1 MTDFKRQQLIQQC
14 NQIDQAYPV
23 DRCVHEL
30 IEDQARRTPEAV
42 AVVFQNDQIT
52 YRQLNERANQL
63 AHYLREMGVKPD
75 SLVGV
80 CLERSLEMVVGLL
93 GVLKAGGAYL
103 PMDASYPK
111 DRLAFMIQDALPGI
125 ILTEEK
131 LAGLV
136 LALDAQVVEI
146 DTGWPTISRQPT
158 TNIPILGKP
167 TNLIYVIY
175 TSGSTGKPKGVQIQ
189 HQSVVNFLHSMRQ
202 EPGLDSKDRLLAIT
216 TLSFDIAGLE
226 LWLPL
231 ATGARII
238 LTQSETARDGVALA
252 ELIARHS
259 VTVMQATPSSWRL
272 LLASGWKGRQGFK
285 ALCGGESWS
294 TDLARQLLETGAD
307 LWNLYGPTETTIWSA
322 AKKILPDQKVLIGR
336 PIANTQLFVLDPL
349 LQPVPVGTPGELYI
363 GGDGLARGYLN
374 RSELTAEKFIPDPFR
389 PDGSGRLYKT
399 GDMACCLPDG
409 NFECLGRIDNQVKLR
424 GFRIEVAEIE
434 TFLTQHPSVREAAVI
449 ACKDHQGEMFL
460 AAYLITKNGDP
471 LEASKLRGFLQSKLP
486 AHMVPSAFVTLGRFP
501 LTPNG
506 KLDRKAFPVPEFKS
520 SMIEFSPPKTST
532 EIALAK
538 IWCDILGLETVGIRD
553 SFFEIGGHSLLV
565 IRLASRIKS
574 DLNFDLPVRAI
585 FQHPTI
591 ERLAPIISGQL
602 MLDRKPQFI
611 QLQEGDSGP
620 DVIFLVDDGSLG
632 LFKLAYLLNH
642 NLPLYLSVSPLQE
655 SALKASVENRLSA
668 LPAMKDLAVEH
679 VTLIQGR
686 QNRRPIILVG
696 HCFGGELAFE
706 LAHQLQ
712 KAGETI
718 HSVVMLDTWMTQP
731 TLWWKQKSW
740 LQAHFRKLI
749 QLGPSYFWRK
759 SRRRINLEKDN
770 LARKLKLI
778 NDGDYD
784 VHVPWSVIS
793 KIYHSASKNC
803 RQTTLPCRGFL
814 FLSRDDWESNAYRLI
829 DNTLGTAKWFV
840 HGVEVIDIPGDHV
853 NVLDEANLQELAQS
867 FDAFLKRMY
876 EISPKP

>member
-1 MTDFKRQQLIQQC
+1 VTDFERQQLIQQC
-14 NQIDQAYPV
+14 NQIEQAYPA

-42 AVVFQNDQIT
+42 AVIFRNDQIT

-63 AHYLREMGVKPD
+63 AHHLREMGVKPD
-75 SLVGV
+75 SIVGV
-80 CLERSLEMVVGLL
+80 CLERSLELVVGLL

-103 PMDASYPK
+103 PLDANYPK

-136 LALDAQVVEI
+136 PALDAQVVEI

-158 TNIPILGKP
+158 TDIPVVGKP
-167 TNLIYVIY
+167 INLIYVIY

-252 ELIARHS
+252 ELIERHN
-259 VTVMQATPSSWRL
+259 VTVMQATPSAWRL

-285 ALCGGESWS
+285 ALCGGEAWS
-294 TDLARQLLETGAD
+294 TDLARQLLETGAE

-322 AKKILPDQKVLIGR
+322 AKKILPNQKVLIGR
-336 PIANTQLFVLDPL
+336 PIANTQLYVLDPL
-349 LQPVPVGTPGELYI
+349 LQPVPAGTPGELYI

-374 RSELTAEKFIPDPFR
+374 RSELTAEKFIPDPFH

-399 GDMACCLPDG
+399 GDLARCLPDG

-434 TFLTQHPSVREAAVI
+434 MFLTQYPAVREAAVI

-486 AHMVPSAFVTLGRFP
+486 AHMVPSTFVTLECFP

-520 SMIEFSPPKTST
+520 SLIESSPPRTSI

-538 IWCDILGLETVGIRD
+538 IWCDILGLETVDIRD

-574 DLNFDLPVRAI
+574 DLNFDLPVRTI

-591 ERLAPIISGQL
+591 EQLAPIISGQL
-602 MLDRKPQFI
+602 MLDRKPQLI
-611 QLQEGDSGP
+611 QLQEADSGP

-632 LFKLAYLLNH
+632 LFKLAYLLNP

-668 LPAMKDLAVEH
+668 LPTMEDLAIQH
-679 VTLIQGR
+679 VALIQSR
-686 QNRRPIILVG
+686 QSRRPIILVG
-696 HCFGGELAFE
+696 HCFGGELASE
-706 LAHQLQ
+706 LAHQLRT
-712 KAGETI
+712 AGETI
-718 HSVVMLDTWMTQP
+718 QSVVMLDTWMTQP
-731 TLWWKQKSW
+731 TIWWKQKSW
-740 LQAHFRKLI
+740 LQAHFRKLF

-770 LARKLKLI
+770 LARKLKLM
-778 NDGDYD
+778 NDGDYG

-793 KIYHSASKNC
+793 KIYGSASKDC
-803 RQTTLPCRGFL
+803 RKKILPCRGFL
-814 FLSRDDWESNAYRLI
+814 FLSKDDWESNAYRLI
-829 DNTLGTAKWFV
+829 DNTLGTAKWFGL
-840 HGVEVIDIPGDHV
+840 GVEVIDIPGDHV

-876 EISPKP
+876 EISPQS